1 MSVLKLEV
9 KKREAVGKKVK
20 KLLSKDFLPGVI
32 YGNKVATT
40 NIEVKRTNFEK
51 VHRAAGESTLIDV
64 KIGDEKSVKAII
76 KETQM
81 DLSGE
86 KFIHFDLHQV
96 RMDEKLNTDIE
107 LKFVGEAPA
116 VKTMGGALIT
126 YIDRIAVECLPDD
139 LVHEIEVDI
148 SSLDNFGKAIH
159 IKDLNVPKGI
169 HLLNE
174 ESDLVVVIEEP
185 REEKEEKKEEPAVEA
200 APAAT
205 AKAEGEKKDEKKKD
219 EKKKDE
225 KKK

>member
-1 MSVLKLEV
+1 MSALKLEV
-9 KKREAVGKKVK
+9 KKREAIGKRVK
-20 KLLSKDFLPGVI
+20 KILSKDLLPGVV
-32 YGNKVATT
+32 YGNKVTNI
-40 NIEVKRTNFEK
+40 NIEVKRTDFER

-64 KIGDEKSVKAII
+64 KIDDEKPVKAII

-96 RMDEKLNTDIE
+96 RMDEKLNTDIG

-126 YIDRIAVECLPDD
+126 YIDRIAIECLPDD

-185 REEKEEKKEEPAVEA
+185 REEKEEKKEEPAAVEA
-200 APAAT
+200 APAAE
-205 AKAEGEKKDEKKKD
+205 KVEGENKAGKNK
-219 EKKKDE
+219 
-225 KKK
+225 